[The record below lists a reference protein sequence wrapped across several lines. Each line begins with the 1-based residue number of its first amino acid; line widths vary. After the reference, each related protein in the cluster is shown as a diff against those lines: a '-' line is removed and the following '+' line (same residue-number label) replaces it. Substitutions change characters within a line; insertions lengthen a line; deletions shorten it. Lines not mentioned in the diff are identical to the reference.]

1 MLVLAVGSLVGAQAL
16 AQPYTSRLGRF
27 QVAERKGC
35 APFTVNLT
43 ILAGGCTG
51 AQPCNMDF
59 LGNGTQVQNQFTF
72 TYTTPGTYTLR
83 VFSQLNP
90 NQDDIVITVDQ
101 NIQPNFEL
109 YSCSGRQVQLR
120 VTDTNYDSYFIDFD
134 GNGSTDA
141 AIPSGPNPTAN
152 FSYAAA
158 GTFNV
163 AVRGRDINSADNC
176 ASRVQ
181 AFTAVTSLAPP
192 AITTLT
198 AQDATSLRV
207 DFSGAPNTLFR
218 SEIATN
224 STNFQLYQ
232 PLYAVSSLTIPN
244 LTVDD
249 RFYCIRLNS
258 FDPCTSTNT
267 ASNIVCS
274 HNFDLS
280 IQSGVNRLTWTTGNT
295 GQTGVSISRNSLP
308 YVTLPGAPTSFN
320 DNEPNIVCN
329 TDYCYRITTNYP
341 GGAQSISLEKCGRS
355 FTLTTPPAV
364 ANTSAVINGS
374 DVQLQWQA
382 PPSVN
387 VAQYRVLR
395 ESGGTG
401 FSTLATA
408 TVTNF
413 VDNSYN
419 TNAALCYRIDYTD
432 GCGNASSPG
441 VVSCPIRLTAALAV
455 TNEVTISWTPFSGWQ
470 NGVNRYIVYK
480 LTPAGGVLQIVPVG
494 TALTWTDPTTDNTNQ
509 QAIYQVEAVAQDPG
523 VPNSSSNRV
532 EVIKNLQLTRPTA
545 FTPNG
550 DGLNDTFSIT
560 GQYIR
565 ELQLQVFDRWGG
577 LIYSSDEQEPWD
589 GTANGK
595 LLPEGAY
602 VWSVRIVDFV
612 GRELSY
618 TGTVALLHK

>member
-1 MLVLAVGSLVGAQAL
+1 MMVVLAGSLLSVEAN

-27 QVAERKGC
+27 QVAEQKGC

-72 TYTTPGTYTLR
+72 TYTTPGTYTLK

-101 NIQPNFEL
+101 NIQANFEL

-134 GNGSTDA
+134 GNGTTDA
-141 AIPSGPNPTAN
+141 AVPAGPNPTAS
-152 FSYAAA
+152 FLYPST

-176 ASRVQ
+176 ANRVQ
-181 AFTAVTSLAPP
+181 PFTAINTLVPP

-198 AQDATSLRV
+198 AQDATTLRV
-207 DFSGAPNTLFR
+207 DFSGAPNVLFR

-224 STNFQLYQ
+224 STNFQQYQ
-232 PLYAVSSLTIPN
+232 SLYAVSSLTIPN

-267 ASNIVCS
+267 PSNIVCS

-295 GQTGVSISRNSLP
+295 GQTGVSIARDNLP
-308 YVTLPGAPTSFN
+308 YVTLPGAPVAFN

-329 TDYCYRITTNYP
+329 TDYCYRLTTNYP
-341 GGAQSISLEKCGRS
+341 GGAQSISLTKCGRS
-355 FTLTTPPAV
+355 FTITTPPAIT
-364 ANTSAVINGS
+364 NTSAVVNGS
-374 DVQLQWQA
+374 DAQLEWQV

-395 ESGGTG
+395 ETAGAG

-408 TVTNF
+408 TVTNYI
-413 VDNSYN
+413 DNGYN
-419 TNAALCYRIDYTD
+419 SNAGICYRIDYTD
-432 GCGNASSPG
+432 GCGNASNPG
-441 VVSCPIRLTAALAV
+441 ITTCPIRLSAAVSPA
-455 TNEVTISWTPFSGWQ
+455 NEVSLSWTPFAGWQ
-470 NGVNRYIVYK
+470 NGVNRYVVYK
-480 LTPAGGVLQIVPVG
+480 LTPGGGVIQVVPVG

-509 QAIYQVEAVAQDPG
+509 QAIYQVEAIAQEPG
-523 VPNSSSNRV
+523 VTNSASNRV
-532 EVIKNLQLTRPTA
+532 EIIKNLQLIRPTA

-550 DGLNDTFSIT
+550 DGLNDTFSIS
-560 GQYIR
+560 GQFIR
-565 ELQLQVFDRWGG
+565 DLQLQVFDRWGG
-577 LIYSSDEQEPWD
+577 LVYSSQQQEPWD
-589 GTANGK
+589 GTLNGK

-602 VWSVRIVDFV
+602 VWSVRIIDFI
-612 GRELSY
+612 GRELNY
-618 TGTVALLHK
+618 TGTVALLNK